1 MTSTACSGRA
11 GYSDWTTSSGVCT
24 RKEMTDLYV
33 LEKVGFRKLRWKW
46 NTGKKLDKGPN
57 GDEWYIS
64 ALLER
69 PLV

>member
-1 MTSTACSGRA
+1 VEVEHC
-11 GYSDWTTSSGVCT
+11 
-24 RKEMTDLYV
+24 
-33 LEKVGFRKLRWKW
+33 
-46 NTGKKLDKGPN
+46 KKLDKGPN

>member
-33 LEKVGFRKLRWKW
+33 LEKVGFRIPEAPMEVEHWQEARQ
-46 NTGKKLDKGPN
+46 G
-57 GDEWYIS
+57 
-64 ALLER
+64 A
-69 PLV
+69 